1 MLLPPREVVV
11 VVHLVHRLG
20 AEDLEHLRD
29 DDVAAGVGVL
39 ARQLHR
45 GDVRVAELG
54 ADLEQHRR
62 RVHLALVRPW
72 RRTARPCASARKP
85 EAVLW
90 PKPRE
95 PKWTPTQIRPS
106 SSSITFT

>member
-29 DDVAAGVGVL
+29 HDVAAGVGVL

-45 GDVRVAELG
+45 GDVGVAELG

-62 RVHLALVRPW
+62 RVHLALG
-72 RRTARPCASARKP
+72 ARSSKRLPSASARKP

-95 PKWTPTQIRPS
+95 PKWTPTQTRPS
-106 SSSITFT
+106 SSSIRLT